1 MNIEYDVVVI
11 GGGPAGSTAGTLLA
25 QQGWRVAI
33 LEKERFPR
41 FSIGESLLP
50 GRERPNLAI
59 RWRIWVF
66 RGLVLLQR
74 YFSAIAPRMT
84 LQPGFSDTSP

>member
-66 RGLVLLQR
+66 RGLLLLQL
-74 YFSAIAPRMT
+74 Y
-84 LQPGFSDTSP
+84 SPPLHQE